1 MSNEIE
7 KAEKILKE
15 YNQEKVL
22 KILENA
28 SNENKE
34 KLAKSILNV
43 DLQYATDVFE
53 NVNKKIEIQS
63 KSIQPLS
70 ATVLENTSET
80 EKDKYKKLGEDIIK
94 NNQYAVVTLAGGQ
107 GTRLGHSGPKG
118 TYKINT
124 IKGEKYLFEIFC
136 ETMQKANKQYNVVIP
151 WYIMTSEENDADT
164 KQFFKEHNYFGYNT
178 EKVKFFKQSKMPL
191 MSPNGDL
198 LVDENYQIKQAADGH
213 GGVFR
218 SLKNGKII
226 ENLEKNNIKWVFTC
240 AVDNVLVNMVD
251 PYLIGVAISKNCKL
265 ATKTLIKNSPKEK
278 IGVMCKQNNK
288 VKVIE
293 YTEISE
299 EMANQKD
306 KNGELVYG
314 EAHVMFNLFSIDAIK
329 SLSEQKLPYHKAFK
343 KYNYL
348 NENGNLIQATEPN
361 SYKFESFIFDA
372 FEKFDNIAM
381 LRGKRENNCAPIKNA
396 TGIDSPETAINLYNQ
411 YWKNNF

>member
-1 MSNEIE
+1 
-7 KAEKILKE
+7 
-15 YNQEKVL
+15 
-22 KILENA
+22 
-28 SNENKE
+28 
-34 KLAKSILNV
+34 
-43 DLQYATDVFE
+43 
-53 NVNKKIEIQS
+53 
-63 KSIQPLS
+63 
-70 ATVLENTSET
+70 
-80 EKDKYKKLGEDIIK
+80 
-94 NNQYAVVTLAGGQ
+94 
-107 GTRLGHSGPKG
+107 
-118 TYKINT
+118 
-124 IKGEKYLFEIFC
+124 
-136 ETMQKANKQYNVVIP
+136 
-151 WYIMTSEENDADT
+151 
-164 KQFFKEHNYFGYNT
+164 
-178 EKVKFFKQSKMPL
+178 
-191 MSPNGDL
+191 
-198 LVDENYQIKQAADGH
+198 
-213 GGVFR
+213 
-218 SLKNGKII
+218 
-226 ENLEKNNIKWVFTC
+226 
-240 AVDNVLVNMVD
+240 MVD

-348 NENGNLIQATEPN
+348 NENGNLVQATEPN

-381 LRGKRENNCAPIKNA
+381 LRGKRENNFAPIKNA

>member
-1 MSNEIE
+1 M
-7 KAEKILKE
+7 
-15 YNQEKVL
+15 
-22 KILENA
+22 
-28 SNENKE
+28 
-34 KLAKSILNV
+34 
-43 DLQYATDVFE
+43 
-53 NVNKKIEIQS
+53 
-63 KSIQPLS
+63 
-70 ATVLENTSET
+70 
-80 EKDKYKKLGEDIIK
+80 
-94 NNQYAVVTLAGGQ
+94 
-107 GTRLGHSGPKG
+107 
-118 TYKINT
+118 
-124 IKGEKYLFEIFC
+124 FEIFC
-136 ETMQKANKQYNVVIP
+136 ETMQKANKEYNVEIP

-164 KQFFKEHNYFGYNT
+164 KQFFKEHNYFGYNS

-348 NENGNLIQATEPN
+348 NENGNLVQATEPN

-381 LRGKRENNCAPIKNA
+381 LRGKRENNFAPIKNA